1 MTTERAEIEEA
12 GGTADGGFAGFF
24 ERSYPGMLA
33 RALLLCGHRQDA
45 EDAVQEGYAE
55 AFRRWERLR
64 AYDAPDAWVYRV
76 VRQRLWAAGRRRARR
91 RSAETRLP
99 QPPPTASVEQTAEA
113 RAVLSALAGLPPR
126 QRTVL
131 VLHCLEG
138 MTQAE
143 IAEELGLRRGSVA
156 AGVFRARRHL
166 ERGLGMVDDE
176 GGGDRDGLHG
186 WDELVPSGAFR
197 DAPAANRIAG
207 PEPADPLAGALRR
220 TELWLRGGVAAR
232 SDALD
237 AALAAVTG
245 AVGSTRAA
253 GPEGT
258 GDRT

>member
-1 MTTERAEIEEA
+1 MMPERAEIEEA
-12 GGTADGGFAGFF
+12 DGTAGGGFAGFF

-64 AYDAPDAWVYRV
+64 AYEAPDAWVYRV
-76 VRQRLWAAGRRRARR
+76 VRQRLWAVGRRRARH

-99 QPPPTASVEQTAEA
+99 QPPPTASAEQTAEA
-113 RAVLSALAGLPPR
+113 RAVLSALAGLLPR

-156 AGVFRARRHL
+156 AGVFKARRHL
-166 ERGLGMVDDE
+166 EKELGMVDDG
-176 GGGDRDGLHG
+176 GGGDRDRLHG
-186 WDELVPSGAFR
+186 WDELVPSGTFR
-197 DAPAANRIAG
+197 DGHAENLAAAQ
-207 PEPADPLAGALRR
+207 EPTDPLAGALRR
-220 TELWLRGGVAAR
+220 TELWLRGEVAAR
-232 SDALD
+232 PDALD

-245 AVGSTRAA
+245 ATRAT
-253 GPEGT
+253 GPEAT
-258 GDRT
+258 EDRT